1 MQAPPKDKILNQ
13 QIRTNPNDIQLQQDL
28 GNSYYDLGTAARTEA
43 PNEAKSDYIQATVY
57 YQNVLKTKQD
67 INVLTDMATAAFY
80 SGQNDLAEKS
90 YQEAIK
96 QNPNFQQALF
106 NYGVYQYQIKKD
118 NASAIR
124 LWQSA
129 LDKDPNGPNAAEI
142 KQLIAK
148 AKTGQVS

>member
-106 NYGVYQYQIKKD
+106 NYGVYQY
-118 NASAIR
+118 
-124 LWQSA
+124 
-129 LDKDPNGPNAAEI
+129 
-142 KQLIAK
+142 
-148 AKTGQVS
+148 